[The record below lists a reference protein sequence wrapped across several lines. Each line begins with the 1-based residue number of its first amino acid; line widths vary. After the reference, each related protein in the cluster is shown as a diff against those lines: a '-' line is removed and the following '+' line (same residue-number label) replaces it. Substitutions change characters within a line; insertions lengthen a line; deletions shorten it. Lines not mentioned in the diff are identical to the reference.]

1 MRNERTAMVGGVTVR
16 HHLAR
21 TVLITGG
28 TDGLGRALA
37 DAYREAGW
45 RVFVVG
51 RAARDPDAA
60 GAAARLIQVDLS
72 DPLAHRTIAA
82 ALDARG
88 VSSLDLLIHNAA
100 AGAGGPIERCGNAQI
115 ESLVAVNVWAPIAL
129 THTLLPR
136 LQSTRGKVVFIGS
149 VAAFAPASRYA
160 IYAATKAALD
170 GFARSLAQELRGA
183 VAVQVVHP
191 GPIRTAFHARAGF
204 DDLDTSSF
212 PTPERVAAQVV
223 RAIEQRGWRRFVDLQ
238 SKAIGVA
245 SRLLRAPIDRMV
257 ARRVA
262 VSAPRTGVQPPVS
275 GAQPHRAIV
284 TGAASGLGEAIAIR
298 LLEQG
303 ASVLALD
310 RAAALSATLRSAARV
325 THVVVDLSDR
335 ATLDR
340 LETLDRFET
349 LDGPDAVLRNNTAD
363 LLIHCAGTSAV
374 GPFAQQSL
382 DGLRTVLWT
391 NLLAPMIITA
401 RALEGDVL
409 TDDASIVFV
418 SSLSHYVGYP
428 GAAVYAASKDGLT
441 HFARSLR
448 IALKPRG
455 LNCLTV
461 FPGPMRTPH
470 AQRFAP
476 PGASAA
482 RRMPPEVVAALV
494 MEGVRRRRSRQIP
507 GAGPRLAAAL
517 GAMFPTLLTRL
528 MGRTLYRRLAAA
540 PIVVKAPEKVR

>member
-1 MRNERTAMVGGVTVR
+1 MRNERTAMIGGVTVR

-51 RAARDPDAA
+51 RTARESDASL
-60 GAAARLIQVDLS
+60 AAARFIQADLS
-72 DPLAHRTIAA
+72 DPVAHRTIAA
-82 ALDARG
+82 ALDAHG
-88 VSSLDLLIHNAA
+88 VTSLDLLIHNAA
-100 AGAGGPIERCGNAQI
+100 AGAGGPIEHCGNAQI
-115 ESLVAVNVWAPIAL
+115 EALVAVNVWAPIAL

-136 LQSTRGKVVFIGS
+136 LQSTRGKVVFVGS
-149 VAAFAPASRYA
+149 VAAFAPAPRYA

-170 GFARSLAQELRGA
+170 GFARSLAQELRGV

-204 DDLDTSSF
+204 TDLDASRF
-212 PTPERVAAQVV
+212 PPPERVAAQVV

-238 SKAIGVA
+238 SRVIGVA
-245 SRLLRAPIDRMV
+245 SRLLRAPIDGIV
-257 ARRVA
+257 ARQVVA
-262 VSAPRTGVQPPVS
+262 SAPGTGARPPIS
-275 GAQPHRAIV
+275 GEGPHRAIV

-325 THVVVDLSDR
+325 THVVADLSDR

-340 LETLDRFET
+340 L
-349 LDGPDAVLRNNTAD
+349 DADLGHNGQSD

-382 DGLRTVLWT
+382 DVLRTVLWT

-409 TDDASIVFV
+409 TGDASIVFV

-428 GAAVYAASKDGLT
+428 GAAVYAASKDGLS

-448 IALKPRG
+448 VALQPRG
-455 LNCLTV
+455 INCLTV

-482 RRMPPEVVAALV
+482 RRMPPERVAAWV

-517 GAMFPTLLTRL
+517 GAMFPTLMTRL

-540 PIVVKAPEKVR
+540 PIVVEAPEKVR